1 MSMLA
6 LQKAKNHENSG
17 RPSTLWYHPAMN
29 GFEIVL
35 GIVVVFGF
43 AGMFAVLLKRPTVAT
58 DARDWNKEI
67 AKLENEVE
75 IEKAE
80 HNKLTGANKQM
91 YAELTQA
98 KAKIQSIEKE
108 RDNLQSTLTKMETKR
123 EQQEKEHARGLEKI
137 DAAERA
143 LKEERQRVLE
153 NEVKAKVL
161 AEEERDRLWNDH
173 EVSVISTLV
182 DLCKQPHLQ
191 FTSYSNNSLPE
202 DFDGSLKPDFL
213 IDFLGQYVVFDAKVS
228 KAQSLQTYIDD
239 QVKKTAEK
247 MKKSDKIYPHI
258 FLVVPT
264 EAVVELKKLVYAK
277 DKFTFYVVS
286 REALSPILASLKR
299 ISTYELA
306 ETLDPQKRENI
317 INALAEMQTQIN
329 MTSATSLL
337 TTKRGIEVLARMQQ
351 TDPELAAEVEQKSK
365 EKTLNAY
372 SPTEI
377 KRLASSL
384 TAQNSEIAS
393 LASPKPAVSKKM
405 LDAAQSVISQRLL

>member
-1 MSMLA
+1 M
-6 LQKAKNHENSG
+6 
-17 RPSTLWYHPAMN
+17 T
-29 GFEIVL
+29 GFEIAFGVIVLL
-35 GIVVVFGF
+35 GIGASLV
-43 AGMFAVLLKRPTVAT
+43 MQMKRPGTAVDT
-58 DARDWNKEI
+58 RDWSKEI
-67 AKLENEVE
+67 AKLEKEVE

-80 HNKLTGANKQM
+80 HNKLAGANKQM
-91 YAELTQA
+91 YAELAQA
-98 KAKIQSIEKE
+98 KAKLQSIEKE
-108 RDNLQSTLTKMETKR
+108 RDNAQTQLTKMEAKR

-153 NEVKAKVL
+153 SEVEAKQV
-161 AEEERDRLWNDH
+161 AEEERDRLWNEH
-173 EVSVISTLV
+173 EVSVIATLV

-191 FTSYSNNSLPE
+191 FKSYSNNNLPD

-264 EAVVELKKLVYAK
+264 EAVRELKKLVYAK
-277 DKFTFYVVS
+277 DKFYFYVIS

-337 TTKRGIEVLARMQQ
+337 TTKRGIEVLSRIQQ

-365 EKTLNAY
+365 EKALNAY

-377 KRLASSL
+377 KRLANSL
-384 TAQNSEIAS
+384 TAQNAEVSSIAAPK
-393 LASPKPAVSKKM
+393 ASIKKSM
-405 LDAAQSVISQRLL
+405 IDAAQSVISQRLL

>member
-1 MSMLA
+1 MQA
-6 LQKAKNHENSG
+6 LLEAKNNQNSG
-17 RPSTLWYHPAMN
+17 RTYTLCYHAYMT
-29 GFEIVL
+29 GFEIAL
-35 GIVVVFGF
+35 GITVILAFGTMIVLQMKKPQVVS
-43 AGMFAVLLKRPTVAT
+43 
-58 DARDWNKEI
+58 DNRDWSKDI
-67 AKLENEVE
+67 AKIEKELE

-80 HNKLTGANKQM
+80 HNKLSGGNKQM
-91 YAELTQA
+91 FAELTQA
-98 KAKIQSIEKE
+98 KAKLQSLEKE
-108 RDNLQSTLTKMETKR
+108 RDALQKTVTKYETEEEQDKR
-123 EQQEKEHARGLEKI
+123 EHKGLVEKQ
-137 DAAERA
+137 DAMLQA
-143 LKEERQRVLE
+143 LREERQRVLQAE
-153 NEVKAKVL
+153 AEAKQV

-173 EVSVISTLV
+173 EVTVISTLI

-191 FTSYSNNSLPE
+191 FKSYSNNSLPD

-228 KAQSLQTYIDD
+228 KSQSLQTYIDD

-247 MKKSDKIYPHI
+247 MKKNDKIYPHI

-264 EAVVELKKLVYAK
+264 EAVAELKKLVYAK
-277 DKFTFYVVS
+277 DQYYFYVIS

-317 INALAEMQTQIN
+317 INTLAEMTTQIN

-337 TTKRGIEVLARMQQ
+337 TTKRAVEVLARMQKA
-351 TDPELAAEVEQKSK
+351 DPELAAEVEQKSK

-372 SPTEI
+372 SPTEL

-384 TAQNSEIAS
+384 TAQNSEINS
-393 LASPKPAVSKKM
+393 LASPKPPVSKKM
-405 LDAAQSVISQRLL
+405 IEAAESVISQKLL

>member
-1 MSMLA
+1 M
-6 LQKAKNHENSG
+6 
-17 RPSTLWYHPAMN
+17 T
-29 GFEIVL
+29 GFEIALGVIVIL
-35 GIVVVFGF
+35 GIG
-43 AGMFAVLLKRPTVAT
+43 ASLVLQMKRPQTTV
-58 DARDWNKEI
+58 DSRDWSKEVV
-67 AKLENEVE
+67 KLEKEVE

-80 HNKLTGANKQM
+80 RNKLTGANRQM
-91 YAELTQA
+91 FAELAQA

-108 RDNLQSTLTKMETKR
+108 RDSLQSTLTKIEAKR

-143 LKEERQRVLE
+143 LKEERSRVLQT
-153 NEVKAKVL
+153 EVEAKKM
-161 AEEERDRLWNDH
+161 ADEERDRLWNDH
-173 EVSVISTLV
+173 EVSVIATLA

-191 FTSYSNNSLPE
+191 FKSYSNNNLPD

-264 EAVVELKKLVYAK
+264 EAVRELKKLVYAK
-277 DKFTFYVVS
+277 DQYYFYVIS

-317 INALAEMQTQIN
+317 INMLADL
-329 MTSATSLL
+329 ATHISYRNAHELLL
-337 TTKRGIEVLARMQQ
+337 TKMGADTLERVSR
-351 TDPELAAEVEQKSK
+351 TDPELAAEVEQKRM
-365 EKTLNAY
+365 EKKLSAL
-372 SPTEI
+372 SPSEI
-377 KRLASSL
+377 KRIAGSL
-384 TAQNSEIAS
+384 TEQNAEISS
-393 LASPKPAVSKKM
+393 LASPKASVKKNM
-405 LDAAQSVISQRLL
+405 IDAAQTIISQKLL

>member
-1 MSMLA
+1 M
-6 LQKAKNHENSG
+6 
-17 RPSTLWYHPAMN
+17 T
-29 GFEIVL
+29 GFEIAFGVIVLL
-35 GIVVVFGF
+35 GIGASLV
-43 AGMFAVLLKRPTVAT
+43 MQMKRPQVAADT
-58 DARDWNKEI
+58 RDWNKEI
-67 AKLENEVE
+67 AKLEKDLEVE
-75 IEKAE
+75 RREKNELAGKGKELYDRFKTLEAE
-80 HNKLTGANKQM
+80 
-91 YAELTQA
+91 Y
-98 KAKIQSIEKE
+98 KATLKE
-108 RDNLQSTLTKMETKR
+108 RDGLQKAVTKYETEEEQDRREHKALVEKQDAMLQALREERDRVLQS
-123 EQQEKEHARGLEKI
+123 
-137 DAAERA
+137 
-143 LKEERQRVLE
+143 
-153 NEVKAKVL
+153 EVKAKQM
-161 AEEERDRLWNDH
+161 AEEERDRLWNEH
-173 EVSVISTLV
+173 EVSVIATLV

-191 FTSYSNNSLPE
+191 FKSYSNNSLPD

-277 DKFTFYVVS
+277 DQYYFYVIS

-337 TTKRGIEVLARMQQ
+337 TTKRGIEVLSRMQQ
-351 TDPELAAEVEQKSK
+351 ADPELAAEVEQKSK
-365 EKTLNAY
+365 EKTLSAY
-372 SPTEI
+372 SPTEL
-377 KRLASSL
+377 KRLANSI
-384 TAQNSEIAS
+384 TAQNAEIS
-393 LASPKPAVSKKM
+393 SIASPKAAVKKHM
-405 LDAAQSVISQRLL
+405 IDAAQNVISQRLL

>member
-1 MSMLA
+1 M
-6 LQKAKNHENSG
+6 
-17 RPSTLWYHPAMN
+17 T
-29 GFEIVL
+29 GFEIAL
-35 GIVVVFGF
+35 GVIVVLGF
-43 AGMFAVLLKRPTVAT
+43 AGMFAVLIKRPQTAA
-58 DARDWNKEI
+58 DSRDWSKEI

-75 IEKAE
+75 TEKAE
-80 HNKLTGANKQM
+80 HNKLAGANKQM
-91 YAELTQA
+91 YAELAQA
-98 KAKIQSIEKE
+98 KAKLQSIEKE
-108 RDNLQSTLTKMETKR
+108 RDSLQTTLTKMEAKR

-143 LKEERQRVLE
+143 LKEERSRVLQT
-153 NEVKAKVL
+153 EVEAKQM
-161 AEEERDRLWNDH
+161 AEEERDRLWNEH

-191 FTSYSNNSLPE
+191 FKSYSNNKLPE

-264 EAVVELKKLVYAK
+264 EAVRELKKLVYAK
-277 DKFTFYVVS
+277 DQYYFYVIS

-317 INALAEMQTQIN
+317 INALAEMTTQIN

-337 TTKRGIEVLARMQQ
+337 TTKRGIEVLSRIQQ
-351 TDPELAAEVEQKSK
+351 TDPELAAEIEQKSK
-365 EKTLNAY
+365 EKTLSAY

-377 KRLASSL
+377 KRLASSI
-384 TAQNSEIAS
+384 TAQNSEITS
-393 LASPKPAVSKKM
+393 LASPKPSVSKKM
-405 LDAAQSVISQRLL
+405 LEAAQNVISQRLL

>member
-1 MSMLA
+1 M
-6 LQKAKNHENSG
+6 
-17 RPSTLWYHPAMN
+17 T
-29 GFEIVL
+29 GFEIAFGVIVLL
-35 GIVVVFGF
+35 GIGASLV
-43 AGMFAVLLKRPTVAT
+43 MQMRRPAAAT
-58 DARDWNKEI
+58 DTRDWSKEV
-67 AKLENEVE
+67 AKLENQVE
-75 IEKAE
+75 TEKAE
-80 HNKLTGANKQM
+80 HNKMAGANKQM
-91 YAELTQA
+91 YAELAQA
-98 KAKIQSIEKE
+98 KAKLQSIEKE
-108 RDNLQSTLTKMETKR
+108 RDTLQTTLTKIEAKR

-153 NEVKAKVL
+153 SEVKAKEM

-173 EVSVISTLV
+173 EVTVISTLV

-191 FTSYSNNSLPE
+191 FKSYSNNNLPD

-264 EAVVELKKLVYAK
+264 EAVRELKKLSYSK
-277 DKFTFYVVS
+277 DNYTFYVVS
-286 REALSPILASLKR
+286 RESLSPILASLKR

-317 INALAEMQTQIN
+317 INMLADM
-329 MTSATSLL
+329 ATHISYRNAHELLL
-337 TTKRGIEVLARMQQ
+337 TKMGADTLERVAR
-351 TDPELAAEVEQKSK
+351 TDPELAEEVDQKRL
-365 EKTLNAY
+365 EKKLSAL
-372 SPTEI
+372 SPSEI
-377 KRLASSL
+377 KRIAGSL
-384 TAQNSEIAS
+384 TEQNAEISS
-393 LASPKPAVSKKM
+393 LASPKAAVKKNM
-405 LDAAQSVISQRLL
+405 IDAAQNVISQRLL

>member
-1 MSMLA
+1 M
-6 LQKAKNHENSG
+6 
-17 RPSTLWYHPAMN
+17 T
-29 GFEIVL
+29 GFEIAFGVIVLL
-35 GIVVVFGF
+35 GIG
-43 AGMFAVLLKRPTVAT
+43 ASLIMQMRRPAAAT
-58 DARDWNKEI
+58 DTRDWSKEV
-67 AKLENEVE
+67 AKLENQVE
-75 IEKAE
+75 TEKAE
-80 HNKLTGANKQM
+80 HNKMAGANKQM
-91 YAELTQA
+91 YAELAQA
-98 KAKIQSIEKE
+98 KAKLQSIEKE
-108 RDNLQSTLTKMETKR
+108 RDALQTTLTKMEAKR

-153 NEVKAKVL
+153 SEVKAKEM

-173 EVSVISTLV
+173 EVTVISTLV

-191 FTSYSNNSLPE
+191 FKSYSNNNLPD

-264 EAVVELKKLVYAK
+264 EAVRELKKLSYSK
-277 DKFTFYVVS
+277 DNYTFYVVS
-286 REALSPILASLKR
+286 RESLSPILASLKR

-317 INALAEMQTQIN
+317 INMLADM
-329 MTSATSLL
+329 ATHISYRNAHELLL
-337 TTKRGIEVLARMQQ
+337 TKMGADTLERVAR
-351 TDPELAAEVEQKSK
+351 TDPELAEEVDQKRL
-365 EKTLNAY
+365 EKKLSAL
-372 SPTEI
+372 SPSEI
-377 KRLASSL
+377 KRIAGSL
-384 TAQNSEIAS
+384 TEQNAEISS
-393 LASPKPAVSKKM
+393 LASPKAAVKKNM
-405 LDAAQSVISQRLL
+405 IDAAQNVISQRLL

>member
-1 MSMLA
+1 M
-6 LQKAKNHENSG
+6 
-17 RPSTLWYHPAMN
+17 T
-29 GFEIVL
+29 GFEIAL
-35 GIVVVFGF
+35 GVIVVLGF
-43 AGMFAVLLKRPTVAT
+43 AGMFAVLMKRPQTAA
-58 DARDWNKEI
+58 DSRDWSKEI
-67 AKLENEVE
+67 AKLEKDLEME
-75 IEKAE
+75 RAE
-80 HNKLTGANKQM
+80 HNKLAGANKQM

-98 KAKIQSIEKE
+98 KAKLQSIEKE
-108 RDNLQSTLTKMETKR
+108 RDTLQTTLTKMEAKR

-143 LKEERQRVLE
+143 LKEERQRVLDS
-153 NEVKAKVL
+153 EVQARQI
-161 AEEERDRLWNDH
+161 ADEERDRLWNEH

-191 FTSYSNNSLPE
+191 FTSYSNNNLPD

-228 KAQSLQTYIDD
+228 KAQNLQTYIDD

-247 MKKSDKIYPHI
+247 MKKNEKIYPHI

-264 EAVVELKKLVYAK
+264 EAVRELKKLVYAK
-277 DKFTFYVVS
+277 DQYYFYVIS

-317 INALAEMQTQIN
+317 INTLAEMTTQIN

-337 TTKRGIEVLARMQQ
+337 TTKRAVEVLARMQKA
-351 TDPELAAEVEQKSK
+351 DPALAAEVEQKSK
-365 EKTLNAY
+365 EKTLSAY

-377 KRLASSL
+377 KRLAASL
-384 TAQNSEIAS
+384 SAQNSEIAA
-393 LASPKPAVSKKM
+393 LASPKPPVPKKM
-405 LDAAQSVISQRLL
+405 LEAAENILSQKLL

>member
-1 MSMLA
+1 M
-6 LQKAKNHENSG
+6 
-17 RPSTLWYHPAMN
+17 T
-29 GFEIVL
+29 GFEITL
-35 GIVVVFGF
+35 GIVVVLALGATVFLQ
-43 AGMFAVLLKRPTVAT
+43 MKRPNTA
-58 DARDWNKEI
+58 DSHDWSKEI
-67 AKLENEVE
+67 AKLEKEVE

-80 HNKLTGANKQM
+80 HNKLAGANKQM
-91 YAELTQA
+91 YAELAQA
-98 KAKIQSIEKE
+98 KAKLQSIEKE
-108 RDNLQSTLTKMETKR
+108 RDNAQTQLTKMEAKR
-123 EQQEKEHARGLEKI
+123 EQQEKEHTRGLEKI

-153 NEVKAKVL
+153 SEVEAKQV
-161 AEEERDRLWNDH
+161 AEEERDRLWNEH
-173 EVSVISTLV
+173 EVSVIATLV

-191 FTSYSNNSLPE
+191 FKSYSNNNLPD

-264 EAVVELKKLVYAK
+264 EAVRELKKLVYAK
-277 DKFTFYVVS
+277 DKFYFYVIS

-337 TTKRGIEVLARMQQ
+337 TTKRGIEVLSRIQQ

-365 EKTLNAY
+365 EKALNAY

-377 KRLASSL
+377 KRLANSL
-384 TAQNSEIAS
+384 TAQNAEVSSIAAPK
-393 LASPKPAVSKKM
+393 ASIKKSM
-405 LDAAQSVISQRLL
+405 IEAAQNVISQRLL